1 VTLLLKKIP
10 MLAESSGRS
19 WPVRWAFIAAFLA
32 ELLHGLVDV
41 PLHKPELGW
50 WVMILGCI
58 GFSGLGGCGGLG
70 KEGKPAG
77 KIPMA
82 LQRMVFLPGGLAML
96 LIGAFMI
103 LSQWGGGLEKIMP
116 LHTPP
121 FAPSAAQQ
129 RIVKLFDGGG
139 DPSAAAAAIAEAREM
154 IREYPMAHA
163 IYYQLAMML
172 LFTEQK
178 SDEARSLFQ
187 RQQALSPI
195 DPDLPY
201 DQGRAL
207 ATREPMTTVTFWA
220 EALRRQLALDA
231 SPNSAVKRTGELYH
245 RMLASATHNWE
256 LYDRLPAIA
265 FNSELRMI
273 WLTQRYAPV
282 PQIAAAVGDDS
293 FMAALSPRDQGRLIG
308 IWWQRGSK
316 QERQEVE
323 AFLASHPQ
331 YEGSAAMTRAAML
344 GAAGRPEEACDML
357 IKAYGIPV
365 PSSGG
370 AGVIR
375 PAGSDLP
382 ADPLEAARY
391 YLDHGN
397 DVAARRSLD
406 EALRRESSAE
416 ALLLRASIAMRA
428 REWDAAFRDLS
439 SWVGMKGK

>member
-1 VTLLLKKIP
+1 V
-10 MLAESSGRS
+10 A
-19 WPVRWAFIAAFLA
+19 
-32 ELLHGLVDV
+32 
-41 PLHKPELGW
+41 
-50 WVMILGCI
+50 
-58 GFSGLGGCGGLG
+58 
-70 KEGKPAG
+70 
-77 KIPMA
+77 
-82 LQRMVFLPGGLAML
+82 
-96 LIGAFMI
+96 
-103 LSQWGGGLEKIMP
+103 QWGGGV
-116 LHTPP
+116 HVPP

-129 RIVKLFDGGG
+129 RIVKLFAGGG
-139 DPSAAAAAIAEAREM
+139 DPAAASAAIAEARKM
-154 IREYPMAHA
+154 IGEYPAAHA
-163 IYYQLAMML
+163 LRYQLAVML
-172 LFTEQK
+172 MFTERNTDGAK
-178 SDEARSLFQ
+178 ALFLQ
-187 RQQALSPI
+187 QQALSPI
-195 DPDLPY
+195 DPDLPFE
-201 DQGRAL
+201 QGKAL
-207 ATREPMTTVTFWA
+207 VPWEPMTAATFWT
-220 EALRRQLALDA
+220 EALRRQLELDA
-231 SPNSAVKRTGELYH
+231 SPNSAVKRAGDLYH
-245 RMLASATHNWE
+245 RMIAAAVDHWVLF
-256 LYDRLPAIA
+256 DRLPALA
-265 FNSELRMI
+265 FNNELRMI

-331 YEGSAAMTRAAML
+331 YEESAAMTRAAML
-344 GAAGRPEEACDML
+344 GAAGRQEEACDML

-365 PSSGG
+365 NSSGG

-391 YLDHGN
+391 YLDRGN

-406 EALRRESSAE
+406 EALRRGNSAE